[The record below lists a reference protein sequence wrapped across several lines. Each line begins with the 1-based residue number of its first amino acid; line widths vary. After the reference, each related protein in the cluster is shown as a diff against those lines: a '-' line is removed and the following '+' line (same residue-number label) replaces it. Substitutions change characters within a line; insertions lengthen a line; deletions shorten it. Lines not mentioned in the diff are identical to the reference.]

1 MARQPASPIGRQ
13 RGLSLVELLIGSA
26 LGVLLV
32 GAGIGVLL
40 AHLKESRTLAEHN
53 RLIQDLRST
62 TSLIARDLRRAGHWA
77 DSGAGV
83 WLRDAPPSDRTVT
96 NNPYAAIDA
105 TPSPAGALTLRYSR
119 DSVENHNVDS
129 NEQFGFRLRNEAI
142 EMRIGGGSW
151 QAMTDA
157 SLMKVTA
164 LEFTPNEA
172 TIDLGALCSADC
184 AADDTACP
192 PRQKLRSVIVT
203 IAARSSADAGAVR
216 TSRAEVRLRNDEIT
230 GRCPI

>member
-1 MARQPASPIGRQ
+1 MARQPTSPIGRQ

-40 AHLKESRTLAEHN
+40 AQLKESRALAEHN

-83 WLRDAPPSDRTVT
+83 WLRDAPPPSRTVAA
-96 NNPYAAIDA
+96 NPYAAVDT
-105 TPSPAGALTLRYSR
+105 TPAPAGALTLRYSR
-119 DSVENHNVDS
+119 DSVENHSVDS

-142 EMRIGGGSW
+142 EMRIGGANW
-151 QAMTDA
+151 QTMTDA

-164 LEFTPNEA
+164 LEFTPSEA
-172 TIDLGALCSADC
+172 TIDLGALCSAGC
-184 AADDTACP
+184 AADGMACP

-203 IAARSSADAGAVR
+203 IAARSAADASAVR
-216 TSRAEVRLRNDEIT
+216 TARAEVRLRNDEIT

>member
-1 MARQPASPIGRQ
+1 MTRQPQLAIGQQ

-32 GAGIGVLL
+32 GAGISVLL
-40 AHLKESRTLAEHN
+40 AQLKESRALAEHN

-62 TSLIARDLRRAGHWA
+62 TGLIARDLRRAGYWA

-83 WLRDAPPSDRTVT
+83 WLRDALPPDRTVAA
-96 NNPYAAIDA
+96 NPYATIET
-105 TPSPAGALTLRYSR
+105 TPAPTGALTLRYSR
-119 DSVENHNVDS
+119 DSVENHSVDS
-129 NEQFGFRLRNEAI
+129 NEQFGFRLRNQVI
-142 EMRIGGGSW
+142 EMRMGGASW

-164 LEFTPNEA
+164 LEFTPSEA
-172 TIDLGALCSADC
+172 TIDLGALCSAGC
-184 AADDTACP
+184 VAGDTACP
-192 PRQKLRSVIVT
+192 PRQKLRSVMVT
-203 IAARSSADAGAVR
+203 ITARSAADASAVR
-216 TSRAEVRLRNDEIT
+216 TARAEVRLRNDEIT

>member
-1 MARQPASPIGRQ
+1 MARQPTRPIGRQ

-40 AHLKESRTLAEHN
+40 AHLKESRALVEHN

-77 DSGAGV
+77 DAGAGV
-83 WLRDAPPSDRTVT
+83 WLRDAPLPNRTVAA
-96 NNPYAAIDA
+96 NPYAAIDTA
-105 TPSPAGALTLRYSR
+105 PAPTGALTLRYSR
-119 DSVENHNVDS
+119 DNVENHSVDS
-129 NEQFGFRLRNEAI
+129 NEQFGFRLRNQVI
-142 EMRIGGGSW
+142 EMRLGGGSW

-164 LEFTPNEA
+164 LEFTPAET

-184 AADDTACP
+184 AEGDAACP
-192 PRQKLRSVIVT
+192 PRQKLRSVIVMV
-203 IAARSSADAGAVR
+203 AAHSAADARAVR
-216 TSRAEVRLRNDEIT
+216 AARAEVRLRNDEIT
-230 GRCPI
+230 GRCPV

>member
-1 MARQPASPIGRQ
+1 MTRQPRLAFNHQ

-32 GAGIGVLL
+32 GAGTGVLL
-40 AHLKESRTLAEHN
+40 AHLKESRALVEHN

-77 DSGAGV
+77 GSGAGV
-83 WLRDAPPSDRTVT
+83 WLRDAPPPDRTVAA
-96 NNPYAAIDA
+96 NPYAAIETA
-105 TPSPAGALTLRYSR
+105 PAPAGALTLRYSR
-119 DSVENHNVDS
+119 DSVENHSIDS
-129 NEQFGFRLRNEAI
+129 NEQFGFRLRSQVI
-142 EMRIGGGSW
+142 EMRLGSGSW

-164 LEFTPNEA
+164 LEFTPSET
-172 TIDLGALCSADC
+172 TIDLVALCSADC
-184 AADDTACP
+184 AEGDAACP

-203 IAARSSADAGAVR
+203 VAAHSAADASAVR
-216 TSRAEVRLRNDEIT
+216 TLRAEVRLRNDEVT
-230 GRCPI
+230 GRCPT

>member
-1 MARQPASPIGRQ
+1 MARQPTRPIGRQ

-40 AHLKESRTLAEHN
+40 AHLKESRALVEHN

-77 DSGAGV
+77 DVGAGV
-83 WLRDAPPSDRTVT
+83 WLRDVPPPDRTVAA
-96 NNPYAAIDA
+96 NPYASIET
-105 TPSPAGALTLRYSR
+105 TPAPTGALTLRYSR
-119 DSVENHNVDS
+119 DNVENHSVDS
-129 NEQFGFRLRNEAI
+129 NEQFGFRLRNQVI
-142 EMRIGGGSW
+142 EMRLGGGSW

-164 LEFTPNEA
+164 LEFTPAET

-184 AADDTACP
+184 AEGDAACP
-192 PRQKLRSVIVT
+192 PRQKLRSVIVMV
-203 IAARSSADAGAVR
+203 AAHSAADARAVR
-216 TSRAEVRLRNDEIT
+216 AARAEVRLRNDEIT
-230 GRCPI
+230 GRCPV

>member
-1 MARQPASPIGRQ
+1 MARQPTSPIGRQ

-40 AHLKESRTLAEHN
+40 AQLKESRALAEHN

-83 WLRDAPPSDRTVT
+83 WLRDAPPPDRTVAA
-96 NNPYAAIDA
+96 NPYAAIDT
-105 TPSPAGALTLRYSR
+105 TPAPAGALTLRYSR
-119 DSVENHNVDS
+119 DSVENHSVDS

-142 EMRIGGGSW
+142 EMRIGGANW
-151 QAMTDA
+151 QTMTDA

-164 LEFTPNEA
+164 LEFTQSEA
-172 TIDLGALCSADC
+172 TIDLGALCSAGC
-184 AADDTACP
+184 AADDMACP

-203 IAARSSADAGAVR
+203 IAARSAADASAVR
-216 TSRAEVRLRNDEIT
+216 TARAEVRLRNDEIT

>member
-1 MARQPASPIGRQ
+1 MARQPTSPIGRQ

-40 AHLKESRTLAEHN
+40 AQLKESRALAEHN

-83 WLRDAPPSDRTVT
+83 WLRDAPPPDRTVAA
-96 NNPYAAIDA
+96 NPYAAVDT
-105 TPSPAGALTLRYSR
+105 TPAPAGALTLRYSR
-119 DSVENHNVDS
+119 DSVENHSVDS

-142 EMRIGGGSW
+142 EMRIGGANW
-151 QAMTDA
+151 QTMTDA

-164 LEFTPNEA
+164 LEFTPAET
-172 TIDLGALCSADC
+172 TIDLGALCGADC
-184 AADDTACP
+184 AADDNACP

-203 IAARSSADAGAVR
+203 IAARSAADASAVR
-216 TSRAEVRLRNDEIT
+216 TARAEVRLRNDEIT

>member
-1 MARQPASPIGRQ
+1 MARQPTNPIGRQ
-13 RGLSLVELLIGSA
+13 RGLSLIELLIGSA

-40 AHLKESRTLAEHN
+40 AHLKESRALIEHN

-83 WLRDAPPSDRTVT
+83 WLRDAPPPDRTVAA
-96 NNPYAAIDA
+96 NPYAAIDTA
-105 TPSPAGALTLRYSR
+105 PAPAGALTLRYSR
-119 DSVENHNVDS
+119 DSVENQSIDS
-129 NEQFGFRLRNEAI
+129 NEQFGFRLRNQVI
-142 EMRIGGGSW
+142 EMRLGGGSW

-164 LEFTPNEA
+164 LEFTPAET

-184 AADDTACP
+184 TEGDAACP
-192 PRQKLRSVIVT
+192 PRQTLRSVIVT
-203 IAARSSADAGAVR
+203 VAAHSAADASAVR

-230 GRCPI
+230 GRCPT